1 MNGLVKLKLCVRIIL
16 LALYVFSISL
26 TFANAQCTPEEY
38 SLNCIQRIRE
48 GFIYLKSYNIDGN
61 RDSKDKVEYT
71 TVFSRDTQ
79 YVLHICTGL
88 PDTDGIVL
96 TIYNPQREIM
106 ATNNTGDN
114 INSELE
120 FNCTTTGIYYLTFT
134 FQSSKSMCGGCVL
147 SFRK

>member
-1 MNGLVKLKLCVRIIL
+1 MNGLVKLKCYARMTL
-16 LALYVFSISL
+16 LALAVFPISL
-26 TFANAQCTPEEY
+26 TIASAQCSPEEH
-38 SLNCIQRIRE
+38 SLDCIERIRE

-61 RDSKDKVEYT
+61 KDSKAMVEYT

-79 YVLHICTGL
+79 YVLYICTGL
-88 PDTDGIVL
+88 SDTDGIIL

-134 FQSSKSMCGGCVL
+134 FQSSKNMCGGCVL
-147 SFRK
+147 SFKR